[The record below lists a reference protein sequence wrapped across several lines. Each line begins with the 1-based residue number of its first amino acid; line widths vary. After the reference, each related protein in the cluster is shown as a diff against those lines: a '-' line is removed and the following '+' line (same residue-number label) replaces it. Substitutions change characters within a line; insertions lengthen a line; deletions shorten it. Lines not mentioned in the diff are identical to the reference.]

1 MIMHANRF
9 LIRVML
15 LLLLKIRALDILINF
30 CEVIPVLQTEIGGHI
45 FFTDEQVNALDAL
58 DHFHIERKGPI

>member
-1 MIMHANRF
+1 M
-9 LIRVML
+9 ML
-15 LLLLKIRALDILINF
+15 LLLLKIRALDTLINL
-30 CEVIPVLQTEIGGHI
+30 CEVIPALQTEKGGHI